1 MSRIPLDRIG
11 LRRPDEA
18 PDPAALEERVREC
31 FLPVQAARANRDGEA
46 LAQYVTP
53 TLRAEMEREF
63 DELEV
68 AYRANRIDDLEL
80 REVRIPTPPGAED
93 DAFDAE
99 LSFGAREWVEDLR
112 TGRPVEGDPRSPQ
125 RFDQRWRFVR
135 GKGGSW
141 VIDEV
146 APAD

>member
-11 LRRPDEA
+11 LRRAEGP

-31 FLPVQAARANRDGEA
+31 FQPVQAAWANRDGDA
-46 LAQYVTP
+46 LARYVTP
-53 TLRAEMEREF
+53 SLRAEMEREF
-63 DELEV
+63 DELEA
-68 AYRANRIDDLEL
+68 AYRANRLDDLQL
-80 REVRIPTPPGAED
+80 RDVRLLAPPGAED
-93 DAFDAE
+93 QAFDAE
-99 LSFGAREWVEDLR
+99 VSFEAREWVEDLR
-112 TGRPVEGDPRSPQ
+112 TGRPVEGEPRSPQ